1 MKIEEIFSMLRELA
15 NKLPFPLLPLIYI
28 ACGLALSFFS
38 LNIFFELS
46 EDLMEEQRFQFDQV
60 IIQEVSNLRND
71 TLTAIM
77 KFITY
82 LGSKDILTLLLV
94 GSLIWLIVK
103 RKNYWGAILYLVAVA
118 GGGLLNLG
126 LKHWF
131 ERIRPENSLIVE
143 QGFSYPSGHAMG
155 SLIYYGFLGYLVIRS
170 QRGKSLK
177 VTLAIGF
184 IATILLIG
192 FSRIYLGVH
201 YPSDVLAGFSAGT
214 VWLFLCIGAL
224 ESIRAYQ
231 KRTLPFFKRK
241 HPQ

>member
-1 MKIEEIFSMLRELA
+1 MLRDLA
-15 NKLPFPLLPLIYI
+15 NKLPFPILPVIYI
-28 ACGLALSFFS
+28 LTGLMLSFFS
-38 LNIFFELS
+38 LNMFFELS
-46 EDLMEEQRFQFDQV
+46 EDLMEQERFQFDQV
-60 IIQEVSNLRND
+60 IIQYVSNIR
-71 TLTAIM
+71 TEAITEVM
-77 KFITY
+77 KFITF
-82 LGSKDILTLLLV
+82 LGGKTILTLLLI

-103 RKNYWGAILYLVAVA
+103 RKNYWGAIFYIIAVA

-131 ERIRPENSLIVE
+131 GRIRPENSLIVE

-155 SLIYYGFLGYLVIRS
+155 SLIYYGFLGYLLVRS
-170 QRGKSLK
+170 QRGKSIK
-177 VTLAIGF
+177 VSLSMAF
-184 IATILLIG
+184 IALILLIG

-214 VWLFLCIGAL
+214 VWLLLCIGGR
-224 ESIRAYQ
+224 ESIRAYK

>member
-1 MKIEEIFSMLRELA
+1 MLRDLA
-15 NKLPFPLLPLIYI
+15 NKLPFPILPVIYI
-28 ACGLALSFFS
+28 LAGLMLSFFS
-38 LNIFFELS
+38 LNMFFELS
-46 EDLMEEQRFQFDQV
+46 EDLMEQERFQFDQV
-60 IIQEVSNLRND
+60 IIQYVSNIR
-71 TLTAIM
+71 TEAITEVM
-77 KFITY
+77 KFITF
-82 LGSKDILTLLLV
+82 LGGKTILTLLLI

-103 RKNYWGAILYLVAVA
+103 RKNYWGAIFYIIAVA

-131 ERIRPENSLIVE
+131 GRIRPENSLIVE

-155 SLIYYGFLGYLVIRS
+155 SLIYYGFLGYLLVRS
-170 QRGKSLK
+170 QRGKSIK
-177 VTLAIGF
+177 VSLSMAF
-184 IATILLIG
+184 IALILLIG

-214 VWLFLCIGAL
+214 VWLLLCIGGR
-224 ESIRAYQ
+224 ESIRAYK

>member
-1 MKIEEIFSMLRELA
+1 MLRELA
-15 NKLPFPLLPLIYI
+15 DKLPFPILPLLYI
-28 ACGLALSFFS
+28 LGGLALSFFS
-38 LNIFFELS
+38 LNVFFELS
-46 EDLMEEQRFQFDQV
+46 EDLMEDERFQFDQV
-60 IIQEVSNLRND
+60 IIEYVSNIRND
-71 TLTAIM
+71 TLTGIM
-77 KFITY
+77 KFITF
-82 LGSKDILTLLLV
+82 LGSINILTLLLV
-94 GSLIWLIVK
+94 GSLIWLIAK
-103 RKNYWGAILYLVAVA
+103 RKNYWGAIFYLVAVA

-131 ERIRPENSLIVE
+131 GRIRPENSLIVE

-155 SLIYYGFLGYLVIRS
+155 SLIYYGFLGYLVVRS
-170 QRGKSLK
+170 RRGKALK
-177 VTLAIGF
+177 VILAVGF
-184 IATILLIG
+184 IATIVMIG

-214 VWLFLCIGAL
+214 VWLFICIGGR

>member
-1 MKIEEIFSMLRELA
+1 MLRDLA
-15 NKLPFPLLPLIYI
+15 NKLPFPILPVIYI
-28 ACGLALSFFS
+28 LAGLMLSFFS
-38 LNIFFELS
+38 LNMFFELS
-46 EDLMEEQRFQFDQV
+46 EDLMEQERFQFDQV
-60 IIQEVSNLRND
+60 IIQYVSNIRTD
-71 TLTAIM
+71 TITEVM
-77 KFITY
+77 KFITF
-82 LGSKDILTLLLV
+82 LGGKTILTLLLI

-103 RKNYWGAILYLVAVA
+103 RKNYWGAIFYIIAVA

-131 ERIRPENSLIVE
+131 GRIRPENSVIVE

-155 SLIYYGFLGYLVIRS
+155 SLIYYGFLGYLLVRS
-170 QRGKSLK
+170 QRGKSIK
-177 VTLAIGF
+177 VSLSMAF
-184 IATILLIG
+184 IALILLIG

-214 VWLFLCIGAL
+214 VWLLLCIGGR
-224 ESIRAYQ
+224 ESIRAYK

>member
-1 MKIEEIFSMLRELA
+1 MLRDIA
-15 NKLPFPLLPLIYI
+15 NKLPFPILPVIYI
-28 ACGLALSFFS
+28 LAGLFLSFYS
-38 LNIFFELS
+38 LNVFFELS
-46 EDLMEEQRFQFDQV
+46 EDLMEQERFRFDQV
-60 IIQEVSNLRND
+60 IIQYVSNIRTE
-71 TLTAIM
+71 TLTEIM
-77 KFITY
+77 KFITF
-82 LGSKDILTLLLV
+82 LGGTTVLTLLLI

-103 RKNYWGAILYLVAVA
+103 RKNYWGAIFYIIAVA

-131 ERIRPENSLIVE
+131 GRVRPENSLIVE
-143 QGFSYPSGHAMG
+143 QGFSYPSGHSMG

-170 QRGKSLK
+170 QRGRSLK
-177 VTLAIGF
+177 LLLGIGF
-184 IATILLIG
+184 ITMILLIG

-214 VWLFLCIGAL
+214 VWLLLCIGGR
-224 ESIRAYQ
+224 ESIRAYK

>member
-1 MKIEEIFSMLRELA
+1 MLRDLA
-15 NKLPFPLLPLIYI
+15 NKLPFPILPVIYI
-28 ACGLALSFFS
+28 LAGLMLSFFS
-38 LNIFFELS
+38 LNMFFELS
-46 EDLMEEQRFQFDQV
+46 EDLMEQERFRFDQV
-60 IIQEVSNLRND
+60 IIQYVSNIR
-71 TLTAIM
+71 TGTITEVM
-77 KFITY
+77 KFITF
-82 LGSKDILTLLLV
+82 LGGKTILTLLLI

-103 RKNYWGAILYLVAVA
+103 RKNYWGAIFYIIAVA

-131 ERIRPENSLIVE
+131 GRIRPENSLIVE

-155 SLIYYGFLGYLVIRS
+155 SLIYYGFLGYLLVRS
-170 QRGKSLK
+170 QRGKSIK
-177 VTLAIGF
+177 VSLSMAF
-184 IATILLIG
+184 IAIILLIG

-214 VWLFLCIGAL
+214 VWLLLCIGGR
-224 ESIRAYQ
+224 ESIRAYK

>member
-1 MKIEEIFSMLRELA
+1 MLRDIA
-15 NKLPFPLLPLIYI
+15 NKLPFPILPVIYI
-28 ACGLALSFFS
+28 LAGLFLSFYS
-38 LNIFFELS
+38 LNVFFELS
-46 EDLMEEQRFQFDQV
+46 EDLMEQERFRFDQV
-60 IIQEVSNLRND
+60 IIQYVSNIRTE
-71 TLTAIM
+71 TLTEIM
-77 KFITY
+77 KFITF
-82 LGSKDILTLLLV
+82 LGGKTILTLLLI
-94 GSLIWLIVK
+94 GSLVWLIVK
-103 RKNYWGAILYLVAVA
+103 RKNYWGAIFYIIAVA

-131 ERIRPENSLIVE
+131 GRLRPENSLIVE
-143 QGFSYPSGHAMG
+143 QGFSYPSGHSMG

-177 VTLAIGF
+177 LLLGIGF
-184 IATILLIG
+184 ITLILLIG

-214 VWLFLCIGAL
+214 VWLLLCIGGR
-224 ESIRAYQ
+224 ESIRAYK

>member
-1 MKIEEIFSMLRELA
+1 MLRDLA
-15 NKLPFPLLPLIYI
+15 NKLPFPILPVIYI
-28 ACGLALSFFS
+28 LAGLMLSFFS
-38 LNIFFELS
+38 LNMFFELS
-46 EDLMEEQRFQFDQV
+46 EDLMEQERFQFDQV
-60 IIQEVSNLRND
+60 ITQYVSNIR
-71 TLTAIM
+71 TEAITEVM
-77 KFITY
+77 KFITF
-82 LGSKDILTLLLV
+82 LGGKTILTLLLI

-103 RKNYWGAILYLVAVA
+103 RKNYWGAIFYIIAVA

-131 ERIRPENSLIVE
+131 GRIRPENSLIVE

-155 SLIYYGFLGYLVIRS
+155 SLIYYGFLGYLLVRS
-170 QRGKSLK
+170 QRGKSIK
-177 VTLAIGF
+177 VSLSMAF
-184 IATILLIG
+184 IALILLIG

-214 VWLFLCIGAL
+214 VWLLLCIGGR
-224 ESIRAYQ
+224 ESIRAYK

>member
-1 MKIEEIFSMLRELA
+1 MLRDIA
-15 NKLPFPLLPLIYI
+15 HKLPFPIVPIIYI
-28 ACGLALSFFS
+28 LAGLLLSFLS
-38 LNIFFELS
+38 LFIFFELS
-46 EDLMEEQRFQFDQV
+46 ENLIEEERFHFDQI
-60 IIQEVSNLRND
+60 IIQYISAIRND

-77 KFITY
+77 KFVTY
-82 LGSKDILTLLLV
+82 FGSTTILTLLLV
-94 GSLIWLIVK
+94 GNLIWLIFK
-103 RKNYWGAILYLVAVA
+103 RKSYWGALFYIIAVA

-131 ERIRPENSLIVE
+131 GRARPENSLIIE
-143 QGFSYPSGHAMG
+143 QGFSYPSGHSMG

-170 QRGKSLK
+170 QRGRMFKL
-177 VTLAIGF
+177 LLGIGF
-184 IATILLIG
+184 ISLIVSIG
-192 FSRIYLGVH
+192 LSRIYLGVH

-214 VWLFLCIGAL
+214 VWLFLCIGGR